1 MQLKDKWRNL
11 VKFKH
16 VGRSGTQQRRAASTR
31 YASCSLAPELEQ
43 HLKGTLFS

>member
-31 YASCSLAPELEQ
+31 YARCSLAPELEQ
-43 HLKGTLFS
+43 HLKGRLFS